1 MTRTKSDKP
10 TLKQMAGKL
19 GVSTATV
26 SNAFNR
32 PSQLSRDLRERILNE
47 CIASG
52 YAGPNAAA
60 RSLRTGRTG
69 IVGVMLSNYLAYSFS
84 DPVAQ
89 QFLQGLA
96 EVFEESEYS
105 LLVMPSRDRLKQVHG
120 YESFVDGFIVY
131 GPPQQATLE
140 QMKTQQKSVITVDF
154 DIEGCTSVNIDN
166 YAGAKACAQHALSG
180 VAGPIAI
187 LGLRLSAANRV
198 RAIRMDELFDEERI
212 ITIHR
217 LNGFL
222 DAAKEAGISV
232 PETRVFHVPDNT
244 HAYGYEAAKQA
255 LTRSP
260 RPSLLLCMSDRIALA
275 AIQAARHLNLRV
287 PADIKITGFDDI
299 PEAETHHPSL
309 TTVHQQSTDK
319 GRIAAEIFQGKRV
332 DESIVLPTELII
344 RDSCP

>member
-1 MTRTKSDKP
+1 MRMPSDKP
-10 TLKQMAGKL
+10 TLKQMAKKL

-32 PSQLSRDLRERILNE
+32 PSQLSRELRERILKE
-47 CIASG
+47 CMASG

-105 LLVMPSRDRLKQVHG
+105 LLVMPSRDHVKQVHG

-131 GPPQQATLE
+131 GPPQQQTLD
-140 QMKTQQKSVITVDF
+140 QLLLQHKSVITVDF
-154 DIEGCTSVNIDN
+154 DVDGFTSVNIDN
-166 YAGAKACAQHALSG
+166 YAAAKHCASHALASG
-180 VAGPIAI
+180 ESPVAI
-187 LGLRLSAANRV
+187 LGLRLIAANRV
-198 RAIRMDELFDEERI
+198 CVIQAEELFGEESI

-222 DAAKEAGISV
+222 DAAADAGVEI
-232 PETRVFHVPDNT
+232 PATRIFHIPDNT
-244 HAYGYEAAKQA
+244 QELGYRAARQA
-255 LTRSP
+255 LSRSP
-260 RPSLLLCMSDRIALA
+260 RPRLLLCMSDRIALA
-275 AIQAARHLNLRV
+275 ATRAARHLNLRV
-287 PADIKITGFDDI
+287 PEDVRITGFDDI
-299 PEAETHHPSL
+299 PEAETHNPSL

-319 GRIAAEIFQGKRV
+319 GRMAAEIFQGKRL
-332 DESIVLPTELII
+332 DKSIILPTELIV
-344 RDSCP
+344 RESCP